1 MFLSHR
7 RGDRLAASMDILS
20 SVQEQHLLVWRDFY
34 SEGLL
39 SGRDKGSEGPW
50 GHKTCEWLRIKEEK
64 AFRLRR
70 KGKEKTGRLVLG
82 GRGRGQRDEGN
93 GLFCQEKQLPR
104 SARSR
109 EKLTRDQAPHFML
122 TRARGQAGFR
132 G

>member
-7 RGDRLAASMDILS
+7 RGDRLTVSMDILS

-39 SGRDKGSEGPW
+39 SGRDKGSGGPR

-64 AFRLRR
+64 AFLLRR
-70 KGKEKTGRLVLG
+70 KGKEGQADWFWWG
-82 GRGRGQRDEGN
+82 EGQRTTGQREWSVLPGKAAVVVSQVPREG
-93 GLFCQEKQLPR
+93 
-104 SARSR
+104 
-109 EKLTRDQAPHFML
+109 TRLHNFML
-122 TRARGQAGFR
+122 TRAQGQAGFS